1 MSSVNMTDEFNELYG
16 QYQNIVKQLQY
27 LEQQEIQF
35 SGLISDLKL
44 NISTLQGLET
54 NQESDEIIIPL
65 GGLILVKAKLKEI
78 GSILLNAGS
87 NVIIPSTID
96 NAKNKLE
103 DRVNEFV
110 KIYDKIVEDRVKLE
124 TIAENLSTQL
134 NQLSNQ

>member
-1 MSSVNMTDEFNELYG
+1 MTDEFNELYG